1 MERQNFYI
9 ENWNKL
15 SALWIIRKCS
25 LTLWTIGANTSLV
38 VRLDK
43 VEVDNIGTTAAY
55 VAKNEME
62 QGQHQHQHQKYIPN
76 EVN

>member
-1 MERQNFYI
+1 M
-9 ENWNKL
+9 
-15 SALWIIRKCS
+15 
-25 LTLWTIGANTSLV
+25 